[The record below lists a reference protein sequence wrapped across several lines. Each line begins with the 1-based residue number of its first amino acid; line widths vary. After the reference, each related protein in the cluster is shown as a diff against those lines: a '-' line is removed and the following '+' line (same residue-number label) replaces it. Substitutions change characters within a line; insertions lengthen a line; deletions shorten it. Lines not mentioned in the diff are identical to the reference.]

1 MKKTARGV
9 AEMTA
14 AMTISGTI
22 GMFVVLSDQPVM
34 NIVFWRCAIGSARRT
49 SGHPSDSRARSSRCS
64 AQRGRAT

>member
-34 NIVFWRCAIGSARRT
+34 TTSAWGWCARYSVIA
-49 SGHPSDSRARSSRCS
+49 
-64 AQRGRAT
+64 